1 MSNMQLVLENDCIS
15 VHAAIFEDVLVSKS
29 FQGAD
34 CYRQLLEF
42 IRAQYGSDV
51 ISATIVV
58 K

>member
-1 MSNMQLVLENDCIS
+1 MQLVLENDRIS
-15 VHAAIFEDVLVSKS
+15 VHAAIFDDVMVSKS

-51 ISATIVV
+51 ISAAIVV